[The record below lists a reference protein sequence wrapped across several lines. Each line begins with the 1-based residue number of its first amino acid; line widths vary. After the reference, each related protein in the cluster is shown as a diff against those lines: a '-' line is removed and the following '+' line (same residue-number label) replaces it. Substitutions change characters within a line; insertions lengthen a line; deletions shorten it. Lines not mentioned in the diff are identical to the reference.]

1 MTEYNIAG
9 ALVRVAADRGDE
21 IGLVVP
27 QGNGS
32 YRSWSFSELEQTARR
47 FAAGLR
53 DVGVGQ
59 GDRVMLMVRPSME
72 FVCLT
77 FALFRLGAV
86 VILIDPGMGWK
97 NLLRCIGSVRP
108 AVLVGIPRAQLLA
121 RLFPGPFVTV
131 RSRICVGSSPLH
143 IFGHSLAA
151 ITPGAPAWDIFVSAV
166 SEDPAAIIFTTGST
180 GPPKGVRY
188 SHGVFHA
195 QLRLI
200 REYYGIR
207 PGDVDQPGFP
217 LFGLFSV
224 ALGARAVIPDM
235 DPTRPARVDPAR
247 FIRSILDQGVTYSF
261 GSPAIWNVVSR
272 YCLERGIRLPVQKIL
287 MAGAPVSGELIARV
301 AKIMAPGGE
310 IHTPYG
316 ATESLPVAS
325 ITGREILAETWPQT
339 RKGKGTCVGRPLPG
353 IDIRIM
359 EPVDG
364 PVGDFR
370 VVREMAPGR
379 IGEIMVRGLVVTRA
393 YDGNEEE
400 NRQAKI
406 PDRDGFW
413 HRMGDMGYLDDQ
425 GRLWFC
431 GRKAHRV
438 LTEQGVLYSV
448 CCEAIFN
455 EHPSVYRSALVG
467 VGEPGKQRP
476 VLVVELKDKKI
487 DRKEL
492 VGELR
497 ALAGAND
504 LTREI
509 ETFLVHPEFPVDIRH
524 NAKIFRERLAEWAG
538 RKLQSGRCSRRD
550 GL

>member
-9 ALVRVAADRGDE
+9 ALVRVAADRGDKT
-21 IGLVVP
+21 GLVVP
-27 QGNGS
+27 RGNGR
-32 YRSWSFSELEQTARR
+32 YRSWSFCELEQTARR
-47 FAAGLR
+47 YAAGLSGI
-53 DVGVGQ
+53 GVGR
-59 GDRVMLMVRPSME
+59 GDRVMLMVRPSLE
-72 FVCLT
+72 FYCLT

-97 NLLRCIGSVRP
+97 NLLGCIGSVRP
-108 AVLVGIPRAQLLA
+108 AVLVGIPPAQLLS
-121 RLFPGPFVTV
+121 RLFPGPFATV
-131 RSRICVGSSPLH
+131 RSRICVGPSPLH
-143 IFGHSLAA
+143 LFGHSLTA
-151 ITPGAPAWDIFVSAV
+151 ITSGDQGGDVFVSAA

-200 REYYGIR
+200 RDHYGIR

-235 DPTRPARVDPAR
+235 DPSRPARVDPAR
-247 FIRSILDQGVTYSF
+247 FVRSILDQGVTYSF

-272 YCLERGIRLPVQKIL
+272 YCLDRGIRLPVQKIL
-287 MAGAPVSGELIARV
+287 MAGAPVPGELITRV
-301 AKIMAPGGE
+301 ARIMAPDGE

-325 ITGREILAETWPQT
+325 ITGREILAQTWPQT
-339 RKGKGTCVGRPLPG
+339 RKGRGTCVGRPLPG

-359 EPVDG
+359 EPVEG
-364 PVGDFR
+364 PVGDVSAAR
-370 VVREMAPGR
+370 WVATGEV
-379 IGEIMVRGLVVTRA
+379 GEILVRGPVVTRA

-406 PDRDGFW
+406 ADGDGFW

-431 GRKAHRV
+431 GRRAHRV
-438 LTEQGVLYSV
+438 LTEKGVLYSV
-448 CCEAIFN
+448 CCEAVFN
-455 EHPSVYRSALVG
+455 EHPLVFRSALVG
-467 VGEPGKQRP
+467 VGEPGKQLP
-476 VLVVELKDKKI
+476 VLVVELKDGKV
-487 DRKEL
+487 DRKDL

-497 ALAGAND
+497 ALALAND
-504 LTREI
+504 LTRDI
-509 ETFLVHPEFPVDIRH
+509 KTFLVHPDFPVDIRH
-524 NAKIFRERLAEWAG
+524 NAKIFREQLARWAA
-538 RKLQSGRCSRRD
+538 RKLRSAPCTRLD